1 MCSLRL
7 NKKTTTWG
15 ANRECYFYGNK
26 LYHKARLRVDLFGD
40 MKISEI
46 EELKDFNIFY
56 VSQGHEDLV
65 TIKGELVKRKVR
77 YIQIFNKTIERG

>member
-1 MCSLRL
+1 MV
-7 NKKTTTWG
+7 
-15 ANRECYFYGNK
+15 NREI
-26 LYHKARLRVDLFGD
+26 KARKRAV
-40 MKISEI
+40 
-46 EELKDFNIFY
+46 KDFNIFY

>member
-1 MCSLRL
+1 M
-7 NKKTTTWG
+7 NKYKIFLSATDKKI
-15 ANRECYFYGNK
+15 EDISK
-26 LYHKARLRVDLFGD
+26 LRVDLFGD

>member
-1 MCSLRL
+1 MKAYRIF
-7 NKKTTTWG
+7 NTP
-15 ANRECYFYGNK
+15 YGNK
-26 LYHKARLRVDLFGD
+26 LSPKARLRVDLFGD

-46 EELKDFNIFY
+46 EELKDFNILY